1 MIRRKGTHREKTS
14 KAMKSSCNN
23 YNYLVVHLQNMETI
37 NQILIEENPKLMDDS
52 GYLEIHILGEN
63 KPRKQAQ

>member
-1 MIRRKGTHREKTS
+1 
-14 KAMKSSCNN
+14 MKRSCNH
-23 YNYLVVHLQNMETI
+23 YNYLVVHLQNLETI